1 MEQAM
6 AVPFSIDAYGAV
18 TLATTQEKIWADRV
32 RSVLGTN
39 FNERIMRPTFGS
51 LIPSAFMETTD
62 EARNLIQAE
71 VRTAFSTQL
80 DQLQLENVSTSYDEY
95 SDLLS
100 VTVLYALPDDTQ
112 AETTI
117 SLITLDGTNPAI
129 EENI

>member
-1 MEQAM
+1 M

-39 FNERIMRPTFGS
+39 FNERVMRPTFGS

-62 EARNLIQAE
+62 EATNLIQAE
-71 VRTAFSTQL
+71 VRTAFATQL

-95 SDLLS
+95 SDVLS
-100 VTVLYALPDDTQ
+100 ITVLYALPDDTQ
-112 AETTI
+112 TETTI
-117 SLITLDGTNPAI
+117 SLITIDGTNPAI

>member
-95 SDLLS
+95 SDLLI

>member
-1 MEQAM
+1 M

-95 SDLLS
+95 SDLLI

>member
-1 MEQAM
+1 MEYAM

-62 EARNLIQAE
+62 EATNLIEAE

-95 SDLLS
+95 SDVLS

-112 AETTI
+112 TETTI
-117 SLITLDGTNPAI
+117 SLITIDGTNPAI

>member
-1 MEQAM
+1 M

-62 EARNLIQAE
+62 EATNLIEAE

-95 SDLLS
+95 SDVLS

-112 AETTI
+112 TETTI
-117 SLITLDGTNPAI
+117 SLITIDGTNPAI